1 MRITGRCPPED
12 FALDKAIRDKKA
24 PKFSHFIRRC
34 EWSPNARASGHRRN
48 RKENSPSIHS
58 VSLQSSLF
66 LRASRKRHGVS
77 LTRPVSGIGNDK
89 VEVSHGHA
97 PRRTELITRLRARQ
111 MEAPE
116 EASCA
121 GSLGKSGRWEAA
133 FAVIRLLRGHTRL
146 IQEAGAI
153 NLVTSWIHL

>member
-1 MRITGRCPPED
+1 MVTQREGVGTQEEPEGKLS
-12 FALDKAIRDKKA
+12 FYSLREFTELAFPSRL
-24 PKFSHFIRRC
+24 PKH
-34 EWSPNARASGHRRN
+34 
-48 RKENSPSIHS
+48 
-58 VSLQSSLF
+58 
-66 LRASRKRHGVS
+66 HGVS

-97 PRRTELITRLRARQ
+97 PRRMELITRLRARQ

-121 GSLGKSGRWEAA
+121 GSLVKSGRWEAA